1 MSEYKDYEN
10 ELNQYIA
17 NSEKTQDRLEEWYN
31 CYRGVLVDANVV
43 LTALDT
49 LRAFNIR
56 KGN

>member
-31 CYRGVLVDANVV
+31 CYRGILVDANVV